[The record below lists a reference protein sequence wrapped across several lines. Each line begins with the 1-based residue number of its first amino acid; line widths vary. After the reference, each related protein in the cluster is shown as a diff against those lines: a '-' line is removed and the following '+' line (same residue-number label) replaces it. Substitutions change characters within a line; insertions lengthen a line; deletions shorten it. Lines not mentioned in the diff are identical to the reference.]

1 MSPERLKRAEKY
13 FNWLFR
19 HRWKIHF
26 LTVVMA
32 CSGLFLATKL
42 QLKPSFSA
50 LLPQHLESVQ
60 QAQDV
65 SERFGGTGLLLIGIE
80 SPNFKA
86 NKKFADALAK
96 HLTTIEG
103 KKIKSFEYKFSKIA
117 RFFEKYGLHYLTTS
131 DLFQL
136 KKRLTSTIQ
145 ENKDNAFGGFLG
157 FDNLLDDDEVKEKPS
172 EKDNIS
178 KDDLLGDVDPRIQ
191 RFLSYPDNY
200 LAADDGQLVAMGLK
214 AMTSSLSLNE
224 AQDLVKTIDAM
235 VVKLDPKSF
244 HKDMTVNYAG
254 NVKRAIEEVDTI
266 KNDILN
272 TAILLVTMILVVLFL
287 FLWSPRWVFLVLGNL
302 IFAVICTFGFTELA
316 VGYLNTM
323 TAFLSSLVA
332 GTGINYGIILISRYL
347 EERKSGLEPR
357 ESLIRSIASTSL
369 ATLLASGTTAASFI
383 SLLIAN
389 NKGFSQFGII
399 GGFGVILCW
408 TSCFMILPLWIE
420 AVERRMPKEVKPH
433 PLGQFFHKFGMRTGH
448 FVTRKAPLMASI
460 LLILTAFGN
469 IGFKTL
475 WDNPLEYD
483 FSKLQNK
490 KSKGS
495 GASALHWRIQEDVY
509 KSSLVPAVILLE
521 NDEQAKELCP
531 TVRNLVSKIDESDKV
546 FEACLSLYELLPPK
560 AVSNEEGKLR
570 KNLRGDIL
578 HLMGDRWL
586 KFSDS
591 DLAGL
596 LKRINRN
603 ASEKTPT
610 LKDIPE
616 QLTNRF
622 VEKSGDLGLVGFI
635 YPDNSKPLEDG
646 RNLLNYTRSFRK
658 IWLPGTETIVSAAG
672 EHFILA
678 DLLRGISIDGPRA
691 SIFAFLCVL
700 ALAFILTGSVKSG
713 VLMATCML
721 FGTWWLLC
729 MQGMIELKYNFLN
742 FIALPLTFGIGV
754 DYPINVFLR
763 FRELDYQEFGKVLTT
778 TGTAV
783 ILCSLTTIIGYSTLL
798 GASNQA
804 LVSFAK
810 LALLGEFAS
819 IASAM
824 ILLPV
829 LIRLIYARKR
839 YKYG

>member
-1 MSPERLKRAEKY
+1 MSEQRLDRARRY
-13 FNWLFR
+13 FDWLFR
-19 HRWKIHF
+19 HRWKIHAIT
-26 LTVVMA
+26 LIMVIG
-32 CSGLFLATKL
+32 GLALATKL
-42 QLKPSFSA
+42 KLKPSFSA

-60 QAQDV
+60 QAQLV

-86 NKKFADALAK
+86 NKKFADALALK
-96 HLTTIEG
+96 LEAIEG
-103 KKIKSFEYKFSKIA
+103 TKIKSFEYKFSKIA
-117 RFFEKYGLHYLTTS
+117 RFFEKYGLHYLATS
-131 DLFQL
+131 DLFKL
-136 KKRLTSTIQ
+136 KDNLSTTIQ
-145 ENKDNAFGGFLG
+145 QNKDEAFGGFLG
-157 FDNLLDDDEVKEKPS
+157 FDNLFDDEESEPKAKP
-172 EKDNIS
+172 DTIS
-178 KDDLLGDVDPRIQ
+178 KDEVLGEVDPRIQ

-200 LAADDGQLVAMGLK
+200 LASDDGLLVAMGLQ
-214 AMTSSLSLNE
+214 AANSSLSLNE
-224 AQDLVKTIDAM
+224 AQDLVKTIDEM
-235 VVKLDPKSF
+235 VKELDPKSF
-244 HKDMTVNYAG
+244 HEEMKVNYAG

-266 KNDILN
+266 KKDIMS
-272 TAILLVTMILVVLFL
+272 TALMLMTLIIAVLFL

-302 IFAVICTFGFTELA
+302 IFAVICTFGFTQLA

-347 EERKSGLEPR
+347 EERKSGIEAR
-357 ESLIRSIASTSL
+357 EALIRSLSSTSL

-383 SLLIAN
+383 SLLVAN

-408 TSCFMILPLWIE
+408 TSCFTILPLWIDL
-420 AVERRMPKEVKPH
+420 VERRFPKPVKPH
-433 PLGQFFHKFGMRTGH
+433 PLGPIFHKFGMKTGH
-448 FVTRKAPLMASI
+448 FIIRKAPLMASV
-460 LLILTAFGN
+460 LLVFTALGAT
-469 IGFKTL
+469 GFKTL

-490 KSKGS
+490 TTKGS

-521 NDEQAKELCP
+521 SDEQARELCP
-531 TVRNLVSKIDESDKV
+531 TVRNLVAKIPEKDKV
-546 FEACLSLYELLPPK
+546 FEACLSLYDLLPPK
-560 AVSNEEGKLR
+560 AVSEEESKLR
-570 KNLRGDIL
+570 RTLRADIL
-578 HLMGDRWL
+578 QLMGDRWL

-596 LKRINRN
+596 LKRIHRN
-603 ASEKTPT
+603 ASEKTPS
-610 LKDIPE
+610 LKDIPD
-616 QLTNRF
+616 QLKARF
-622 VEKSGDLGLVGFI
+622 IEKSGDLGLIGFI
-635 YPDNSKPLEDG
+635 YPDNAKPLEDG
-646 RNLLNYTRSFRK
+646 RNLLNYTKSFRK

-678 DLLRGISIDGPRA
+678 DLLRGISVDGPRA
-691 SIFAFLCVL
+691 SFFAFLCVL
-700 ALAFILTGSVKSG
+700 ALAFVLTGSVKSG
-713 VLMATCML
+713 LLMATCML

-742 FIALPLTFGIGV
+742 FIALPLTFGIGI
-754 DYPINVFLR
+754 DYPINAFVR
-763 FRELDYQEFGKVLTT
+763 FRELNYQEFGKVLTT

-783 ILCSLTTIIGYSTLL
+783 ILCALTTIIGYSTLL

-810 LALLGEFAS
+810 LALLGELAS
-819 IASAM
+819 ITSAM
-824 ILLPV
+824 VLLPV
-829 LIRLIYARKR
+829 LIRLVYARKR

>member
-1 MSPERLKRAEKY
+1 MSEQRLDRARRY
-13 FNWLFR
+13 FDWLFR
-19 HRWKIHF
+19 HRWKIHAIT
-26 LTVVMA
+26 LIMVIG
-32 CSGLFLATKL
+32 GLALATKL
-42 QLKPSFSA
+42 KLKPSFSA

-60 QAQDV
+60 QAQLV

-86 NKKFADALAK
+86 NKKFADALALK
-96 HLTTIEG
+96 LEAIEG
-103 KKIKSFEYKFSKIA
+103 TKIKSFEYKFSKIA
-117 RFFEKYGLHYLTTS
+117 RFFEKYGLHYLATS
-131 DLFQL
+131 DLFKL
-136 KKRLTSTIQ
+136 KDNLSTTIQ
-145 ENKDNAFGGFLG
+145 QNKDEAFGGFLG
-157 FDNLLDDDEVKEKPS
+157 FDNLFDDEEPEPKAKP
-172 EKDNIS
+172 DTIS
-178 KDDLLGDVDPRIQ
+178 KDEVLGEVDPRIQ

-200 LAADDGQLVAMGLK
+200 LASDDGLLVAMGLQ
-214 AMTSSLSLNE
+214 AANSSLSLNE
-224 AQDLVKTIDAM
+224 AQDLVKTIDEM
-235 VVKLDPKSF
+235 VKELDPKSF
-244 HKDMTVNYAG
+244 HEEMKVNYAG

-266 KNDILN
+266 KKDIMS
-272 TAILLVTMILVVLFL
+272 TALMLMTLIIAVLFL

-302 IFAVICTFGFTELA
+302 IFAVICTFGFTQLA

-347 EERKSGLEPR
+347 EERKSGIEAR
-357 ESLIRSIASTSL
+357 EALIRSLSSTSL

-383 SLLIAN
+383 SLLVAN

-408 TSCFMILPLWIE
+408 TSCFTILPLWIDL
-420 AVERRMPKEVKPH
+420 VERRFPKPVKPH
-433 PLGQFFHKFGMRTGH
+433 PLGPIFHKFGMKTGH
-448 FVTRKAPLMASI
+448 FIIRKAPLMASV
-460 LLILTAFGN
+460 LLVFTALGAT
-469 IGFKTL
+469 GFKTL

-490 KSKGS
+490 TTKGS

-521 NDEQAKELCP
+521 SDEQARELCP
-531 TVRNLVSKIDESDKV
+531 TVRNLVAKIPEKDKV
-546 FEACLSLYELLPPK
+546 FEACLSLYDLLPPK
-560 AVSNEEGKLR
+560 AVSEEESKLR
-570 KNLRGDIL
+570 RTLRADIL
-578 HLMGDRWL
+578 QLMGDRWL

-596 LKRINRN
+596 LKRIHRN
-603 ASEKTPT
+603 ASEKTPS
-610 LKDIPE
+610 LKDIPD
-616 QLTNRF
+616 QLKARF
-622 VEKSGDLGLVGFI
+622 IEKSGDLGLIGFI
-635 YPDNSKPLEDG
+635 YPDNAKPLEDG
-646 RNLLNYTRSFRK
+646 RNLLNYTKSFRK

-678 DLLRGISIDGPRA
+678 DLLRGISVDGPRA
-691 SIFAFLCVL
+691 SFFAFLCVL
-700 ALAFILTGSVKSG
+700 ALAFVLTGSVKSG
-713 VLMATCML
+713 LLMATCML

-742 FIALPLTFGIGV
+742 FIALPLTFGIGI
-754 DYPINVFLR
+754 DYPINAFVR
-763 FRELDYQEFGKVLTT
+763 FRELNYQEFGKVLTT

-783 ILCSLTTIIGYSTLL
+783 ILCALTTIIGYSTLL

-810 LALLGEFAS
+810 LALLGELAS
-819 IASAM
+819 ITSAM
-824 ILLPV
+824 VLLPV
-829 LIRLIYARKR
+829 LIRLVYARKR